1 MEKIMKLF
9 FIKICLLEVLNINKI
24 EVMDSLGDM
33 VNCGE
38 VCWCF

>member
-1 MEKIMKLF
+1 MKLF
-9 FIKICLLEVLNINKI
+9 SIKTCLLEAPNINKI

-38 VCWCF
+38 VC